1 MQIAR
6 WLAAESRIL
15 IMVDPT
21 RGVDVGARREI
32 KRIWSELGRRGHAI
46 LLASTDAEELVDT
59 CDRVVVM
66 SQGRRVGELARE
78 RAYRARPAP
87 DGDRCLSPAPTGRR
101 RAARADATSLLLRL
115 ARVSA
120 LRNSMLLLVLAA
132 VWLFFYV
139 ATNGTFLTQR
149 NLVLLALQTSIV
161 SLAAISAVML
171 IVTRNFDLSVGSAV
185 ALVGVIL
192 AVLTVK
198 HDVNPALAVLAAIA
212 GGVLMGAWQG
222 FWVTR
227 VGVSSFIVTLA
238 GMLYFRGISMI
249 ATNGA
254 TVAPL
259 PRSLTGFATGFLPP
273 AWAIGAVLAAL
284 AGYAALRV
292 AEIRRGEALGVSGGL
307 AAELP
312 RAPRRAGGR
321 RRGRHLDRLL
331 AGHALPR
338 RCWSR
343 LCTLA
348 AEFVMRRTRF
358 GAQLYA
364 IGGNPEAARLSG
376 INLDRV
382 IFWNFVIAGLGY
394 GIIGVALT
402 ARVSGAIGGSAGLF
416 LELDAI
422 AAAIIGGTSLAGG
435 RGRVL
440 GALLGALLMGSL
452 NNGMSLMNVPT
463 FYQDTARGDRPAARG
478 RARSAQPPKELTP
491 HRSARN
497 PFAESV

>member
-1 MQIAR
+1 
-6 WLAAESRIL
+6 
-15 IMVDPT
+15 
-21 RGVDVGARREI
+21 
-32 KRIWSELGRRGHAI
+32 
-46 LLASTDAEELVDT
+46 
-59 CDRVVVM
+59 
-66 SQGRRVGELARE
+66 
-78 RAYRARPAP
+78 
-87 DGDRCLSPAPTGRR
+87 
-101 RAARADATSLLLRL
+101 
-115 ARVSA
+115 
-120 LRNSMLLLVLAA
+120 MLLLVLAA
-132 VWLFFYV
+132 VWLYFYF

-192 AVLTVK
+192 ALLTVK
-198 HDVNPALAVLAAIA
+198 HDVNPLVAVAIAVA
-212 GGVLMGAWQG
+212 GGVAMGAWQG
-222 FWVTR
+222 LWVTR

-273 AWAIGAVLAAL
+273 ALSIAAIVLVL
-284 AGYAALRV
+284 AGYALLRL
-292 AEIRRGEALGVSGGL
+292 AEIRRARALAVTDNPGQDLLRALGPAIV
-307 AAELP
+307 AAVIGIWIASLQGIP
-312 RAPRRAGGR
+312 YLVILVAVCA
-321 RRGRHLDRLL
+321 
-331 AGHALPR
+331 
-338 RCWSR
+338 
-343 LCTLA
+343 LA

-358 GAQLYA
+358 GVQIYA

-376 INLDRV
+376 INPARV

-394 GIIGVALT
+394 GITGVALT

-422 AAAIIGGTSLAGG
+422 AAAIIGGTSLSGG

-463 FYQDTARGDRPAARG
+463 FYQDTARGVVLLLAVAIDQLSRRRSGAR
-478 RARSAQPPKELTP
+478 R
-491 HRSARN
+491 
-497 PFAESV
+497 